1 MYYTT
6 RKYTAN
12 EVISLIRNGWKTKE
26 ELEELFEF
34 VSGVDLSDSEREKL
48 RVSNMEELVFR
59 AYRAS

>member
-34 VSGVDLSDSEREKL
+34 VSGVDMSDSEREKL

-59 AYRAS
+59 SYRAS

>member
-26 ELEELFEF
+26 ELEELVEF
-34 VSGVDLSDSEREKL
+34 VSGVDMSDSEREKL

-59 AYRAS
+59 SYRAS